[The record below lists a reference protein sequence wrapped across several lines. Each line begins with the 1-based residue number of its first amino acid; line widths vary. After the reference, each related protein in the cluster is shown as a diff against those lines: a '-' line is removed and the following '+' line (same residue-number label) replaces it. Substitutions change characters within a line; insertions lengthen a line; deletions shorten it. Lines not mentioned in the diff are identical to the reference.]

1 MRSNLK
7 DAQSNFAN
15 ALAGAKALGLHE
27 CAEKAQEGLTR
38 VTRLQSEK
46 RPQIFKD
53 DNVSSADDQV
63 PR

>member
-27 CAEKAQEGLTR
+27 CAEKAQEGLIR
-38 VTRLQSEK
+38 VARLQSEK
-46 RPQIFKD
+46 RSQEVKADAVPNMD
-53 DNVSSADDQV
+53 TDN
-63 PR
+63 